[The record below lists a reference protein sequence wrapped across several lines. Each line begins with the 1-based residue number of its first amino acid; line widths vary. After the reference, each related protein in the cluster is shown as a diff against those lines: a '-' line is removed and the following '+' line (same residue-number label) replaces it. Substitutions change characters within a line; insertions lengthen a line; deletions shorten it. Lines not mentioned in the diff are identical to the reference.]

1 MKAYQKIR
9 ARPVLIPPKLLGDVL
24 LDDGHRVDA
33 FLVLGGGVEFVVFA
47 KVGDVFGVGEIFFF
61 GI

>member
-1 MKAYQKIR
+1 MR

-24 LDDGHRVDA
+24 LDDGHRVDT
-33 FLVLGGGVEFVVFA
+33 FLVFGGGVEFVVFA
-47 KVGDVFGVGEIFFF
+47 KVGDVFGVGEVFFF